1 MKQKLQNFMI
11 GRYGADQLSKF
22 MIVISFVLIA
32 VSLFIRNNGINMAIL
47 FIMFYTYFRMFS
59 RNISK
64 RYAENQF
71 YMKYRQ
77 KVIRFFTIK
86 KSYMEQKNQYRF
98 FKCPNCKQQV
108 RVPKGRGKIAI
119 SCPKCRE
126 EFIRKS

>member
-1 MKQKLQNFMI
+1 MKEKLQNFMI

-22 MIVISFVLIA
+22 MIVISFVLIGISFF
-32 VSLFIRNNGINMAIL
+32 VRNNGINVAIL
-47 FIMFYTYFRMFS
+47 FIMFYTYYRMFS
-59 RNISK
+59 KNISK

-71 YMKYRQ
+71 YMRYRQ
-77 KVIRFFTIK
+77 KVVRFFTSK
-86 KSYMEQKNQYRF
+86 KSRMEQRSQYRF
-98 FKCPNCKQQV
+98 YKCPKCRQQV